1 MMMPTS
7 YPKAPQTFSE
17 IGFIDGNTL
26 LVLLVGI
33 AAIMGYLTVNALF
46 LVWFE
51 RKVSARIQRRR
62 GPTEVGPFGLVQ
74 TLADML
80 KLLSKQLVTPS
91 AVDKPLYHLAP
102 VAVFAPVV
110 ASVAMF
116 PFSESWVILDVD
128 IALALVFMFGG
139 IGIIAIFM
147 AGWGSNNKYA
157 LLGAMRSVA
166 QNISYEI
173 PLILS
178 TLTVVLLVNS
188 LGDGMIINDGGV
200 RVAPSGLN
208 LSHITIVQDQLGYPF
223 ILLAPVA
230 ALIYFIAAVAETNRA
245 PFDIPEAESELIAGF
260 HTEYSGMRFAMFFF
274 AEYTNMLIVCML
286 ATVLFLGGWSGPLLP
301 GVVWFFLKTYFLI
314 WAMMWFRWTF
324 PRLRFDQLMT
334 FCWTVMIPL
343 SIVNLLVTAL
353 LLEVL

>member
-1 MMMPTS
+1 MPS
-7 YPKAPQTFSE
+7 LPQAPQTLSE
-17 IGFIDGNTL
+17 VGFIDGNTL

-33 AAIMGYLTVNALF
+33 AIIMGYLTFNALF
-46 LVWFE
+46 LVWLE

-62 GPTEVGPFGLVQ
+62 GPTEVGPYGLLQ

-80 KLLSKQLVTPS
+80 KLLSKQLVTPR

-102 VAVFAPVV
+102 VVVFAPVV

-116 PFSESWVILDVD
+116 PYTADWVILDVD
-128 IALALVFMFGG
+128 IALPLVFMFGG

-178 TLTVVLLVNS
+178 TLSVVLLVN
-188 LGDGMIINDGGV
+188 GMDHGMIADGGEMV
-200 RVAPSGLN
+200 RPNGLN
-208 LSHITIVQDQLGYPF
+208 LSHIVMVQDEGVWF
-223 ILLAPVA
+223 IVYAPVA

-274 AEYTNMLIVCML
+274 AEYTNMFIVSML
-286 ATVLFLGGWSGPLLP
+286 ATVLFFGGWSGPILP
-301 GVVWFFLKTYFLI
+301 DVVWFLLKTYLLL
-314 WAMMWFRWTF
+314 ATMMWFRWTF

-343 SIVNLLVTAL
+343 SIANLLLTAFF
-353 LLEVL
+353 LEVL